1 LSGTSDPRSERIF
14 LYGTLRRGGGADHL
28 LRGCTPLG
36 PATVRGRLYD
46 LGTYPALV
54 LDPAG
59 HPVHGEVWEC
69 PAQLVGELDRYEGTA
84 VGLFERVEVAIR
96 RKPCQVY
103 VAGPALRPRLHEAT
117 PLAGG
122 RWPVSGDV

>member
-1 LSGTSDPRSERIF
+1 MPDAQPVRVF
-14 LYGTLRRGGGADHL
+14 LYGTLRRGGSAADL

-46 LGTYPALV
+46 LGAYPALI

-69 PAQLVGELDRYEGTA
+69 PAQLVGQLDRYEGTA
-84 VGLFERVEVAIR
+84 GGLFERVEVAIR
-96 RKPCQVY
+96 RRPCYVY
-103 VAGPALRPRLHEAT
+103 MAGPALRPRLRDA
-117 PLAGG
+117 PLLTGG
-122 RWPVSGDV
+122 RWPVSGDG